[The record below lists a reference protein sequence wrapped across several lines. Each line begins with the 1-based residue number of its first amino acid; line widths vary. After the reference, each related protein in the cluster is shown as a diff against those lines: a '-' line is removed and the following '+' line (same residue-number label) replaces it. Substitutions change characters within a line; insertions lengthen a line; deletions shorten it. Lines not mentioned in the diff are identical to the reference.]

1 MFRSNIK
8 ALEEEINFLRITIQH
23 FNIENIKMKNQI
35 EDLKITLNS
44 DKRILQEYLLQISD
58 KDSTV
63 MKLNNTLEQLKKRFE
78 NLESQQIYTR
88 KNQRIS
94 TPERDRTE
102 SNNAKI
108 RQVGD
113 ITIKPDN
120 EGQQRALSVLK
131 PRKIPGDLISNK
143 IDIIKNSQK
152 KKYKSIG
159 NKNLKIKQ
167 RQEKIKAEI
176 IQTKH
181 KLDLIQ
187 HMYLRL
193 IEKMKQGKKLTGF
206 VLYNEKEDIINK
218 KLIEN
223 DIKFNDMF
231 IKNYDSEKEKVLLFM
246 DDKNQIWEIIPQP
259 HLNENI
265 LKEGDYQFLK
275 SLEEVKVFNSNE
287 NTIKNNEKKN
297 FGKMA
302 DMENDIEITLNNSF
316 YNENNKYDY
325 DNYDEFY
332 QGSDNNDISE
342 ESKDSNVANIGDY
355 KKRKI

>member
-63 MKLNNTLEQLKKRFE
+63 MKLNNNLEQLKKRFE

-102 SNNAKI
+102 SNNAKT

-113 ITIKPDN
+113 ISLNIKTNN
-120 EGQQRALSVLK
+120 EGPQRALSVLK

-143 IDIIKNSQK
+143 IDIIKNNQK

-159 NKNLKIKQ
+159 NKNMKIKQ

-206 VLYNEKEDIINK
+206 VLYNEKEDILNK

-223 DIKFNDMF
+223 DIKFNEMF
-231 IKNYDSEKEKVLLFM
+231 IKNYDAEKEKVLLFM

-259 HLNENI
+259 HLNENL
-265 LKEGDYQFLK
+265 LKEGNYQFLK
-275 SLEEVKVFNSNE
+275 SLEEVKIFNNNE
-287 NTIKNNEKKN
+287 NNSEKNN
-297 FGKMA
+297 FGKMV

-325 DNYDEFY
+325 DNYNDMY

-342 ESKDSNVANIGDY
+342 ESNDSNVANIGDY